1 MVYEVNPNK
10 AVCKISVRGVL
21 VDREEVRKVWTC
33 FDDIEG
39 SALMLKPEYATH
51 GNDSCSGKMAP
62 KEFTQSIKAQRASD
76 AVLKLC
82 SFLLYFHF
90 KNILAVCM

>member
-1 MVYEVNPNK
+1 
-10 AVCKISVRGVL
+10 
-21 VDREEVRKVWTC
+21 
-33 FDDIEG
+33 
-39 SALMLKPEYATH
+39 MLKPEYATH

-62 KEFTQSIKAQRASD
+62 KEFTQSIKAQGASD
-76 AVLKLC
+76 AVLKMC